1 MATRKQLEEALRRVR
16 EVNGSPDIIA
26 ALLSALERKTD
37 DDDADR
43 NWY

>member
-1 MATRKQLEEALRRVR
+1 MATRKQLEEALRRVV

-26 ALLSALERKTD
+26 ALLSALRETD

-43 NWY
+43 D